1 MTNSYNQVSS
11 GRWDALGSW
20 SDAVIE
26 EHEKAARWVLNLRL
40 TTIIEFLRIM
50 AEDPNA
56 FTTYQRRALMIH
68 VADVLG
74 TVGRDA

>member
-1 MTNSYNQVSS
+1 MKKYNTVSS

-20 SDAVIE
+20 SDAVVE
-26 EHEKAARWVLNLRL
+26 EHEKAAEWVNNLPL
-40 TTIIEFLRIM
+40 PEILESLKEM
-50 AEDPNA
+50 AEDPGA

-74 TVGRDA
+74 NE